1 MGQKVCPIG
10 LRIGIVEDWRSRW
23 YAGKKE
29 YGSYLVQDVRIRKYV
44 KENFRSVGIPK
55 IEIERTKDSITVI
68 LNAAR
73 PGVIIGKR
81 GSKVE
86 ELKTNLEKIAGAPVN
101 LKIIEVS
108 KPEIDAQLN
117 AEGICDQIM
126 KRASLRRVLK
136 KQADAILDA
145 GAKGVKMLV
154 SGRLNGA
161 EIARVEK
168 VLKGAVPL
176 HTLRAI
182 IDYGFS
188 EARTTYGVI
197 GVKVW
202 IYKGDVI
209 SADEAKHHG
218 IDAKASEVS

>member
-108 KPEIDAQLN
+108 RPEIDAQLN

-136 KQADAILDA
+136 KQADTILDA